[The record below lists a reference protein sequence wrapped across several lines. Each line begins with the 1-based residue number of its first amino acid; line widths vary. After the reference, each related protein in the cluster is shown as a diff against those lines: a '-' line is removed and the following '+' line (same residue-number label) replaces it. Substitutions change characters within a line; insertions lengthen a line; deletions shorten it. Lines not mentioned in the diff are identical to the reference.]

1 MVNLVVYAAA
11 PLGQRTAG
19 PEALTQF
26 VDAVRRRGVEAYL
39 IPMRTYRGKRNDP
52 EYDIYDFAVAERI
65 VDPRNAILVVP
76 EISLIESRREL
87 SQVPRHRTWLGW
99 FSVNNCPDPRA
110 RYFRPSEACCPTY
123 PPDYLP
129 EILPVPA
136 DLGLGTPPDP
146 GALLDWREARRRAP
160 GWSPSA
166 LRNSA
171 VDAVSMRF
179 GRSIIDDPDV
189 RHFAQSFYAQGFVR
203 EVLKREARIITDP
216 IRVVDVAPQPRERN
230 VVIYNEVKSWS
241 MIPAVQELMPDVE
254 FRAIKGM
261 SFQEVAQALS
271 TSSVYLELGHMP
283 GRDRMAREAAH
294 FGTPV
299 VVLAR
304 GAGYCWQDVPLPV
317 EQRVPFREGWPEL
330 AEQAIRRVLGDP
342 EGAQARQEGYRTW
355 VAGERDRYEAAMDDW
370 LAAATL

>member
-1 MVNLVVYAAA
+1 MYAAA

-39 IPMRTYRGKRNDP
+39 VPMRTYRGNRNDP
-52 EYDIYDFAVAERI
+52 EYDIYDFEVAERI
-65 VDPRNAILVVP
+65 TDPENAILVVP
-76 EISLIESRREL
+76 EISLIESQREL
-87 SQVPRHRTWLGW
+87 SRVPRHRTWLGW

-110 RYFRPSEACCPTY
+110 RYFRPSEACCSTN
-123 PPDYLP
+123 PPGHVP
-129 EILPVPA
+129 AVEPVPA
-136 DLGLGTPPDP
+136 DFGLGLPPSP
-146 GALLDWREARRRAP
+146 GPLVDWREARRRAP
-160 GWSPSA
+160 GWHPLA
-166 LRNSA
+166 LRNAA
-171 VDAVSMRF
+171 VDSISMRY
-179 GRSIIDDPDV
+179 GRRVIDDPEI

-203 EVLKREARIITDP
+203 EILGRDARIITDP
-216 IRVVDVAPQPRERN
+216 IRVVDVVPEPRRRN
-230 VVIYNEVKSWS
+230 VVIYNKVKSWS

-254 FRAIKGM
+254 FQAIEGM

-271 TSSVYLELGHMP
+271 TASVYLELGHMP

-317 EQRVPFREGWPEL
+317 EQRVPFREGWP
-330 AEQAIRRVLGDP
+330 AAA
-342 EGAQARQEGYRTW
+342 AQALRSVLDDPQAAQAGQESYRTW
-355 VAGERDRYEAAMDDW
+355 VAGERGRYEAAMDDW
-370 LAAATL
+370 LSAAIN